1 MTPATLKSVAKAT
14 GFSITTVS
22 RALGGFDDVSED
34 TRQRILEEAR
44 RQGYKPNEQARALQ
58 RRRSQTL
65 GLIVPS
71 TGPRFPDPF
80 FSEFVSGVG
89 TAASAAGFDLLLST
103 HTPLEEELETYRRMV
118 AGRRVDGLILMRARY
133 ADERIAYLSQTDMP
147 FVVYGRTT
155 STDSYLYIDVDG
167 VAGQQ
172 AITRHVIELGH
183 QRIAYITAPQNLM
196 FARFRLQGFQQ
207 AMQQADLPIDEELIV
222 EGDLT
227 ERGGMALARHLLG
240 LPAPPTAILTGNDSM
255 AFGVM
260 SAIQERGLQVG
271 RDIAVGGFDDVPL
284 AEHIHPGLTTI
295 HQPIHEAG
303 QRVTQIILRKISGQ
317 SVEDCTA
324 LITPELIIRASSGP
338 RRS

>member
-22 RALGGFDDVSED
+22 RALGGFDDVSEE

-103 HTPLEEELETYRRMV
+103 HTPLEDELETYRRMV
-118 AGRRVDGLILMRARY
+118 AGRRVDGLILMRARF
-133 ADERIAYLSQTDMP
+133 ADERIEYLAHTDMP

-172 AITRHVIELGH
+172 AITRHFVELGH
-183 QRIAYITAPQNLM
+183 RRIAYITPPGNLM
-196 FARFRLQGFQQ
+196 FTHFRLQGFQQ
-207 AMQQADLPIDEELIV
+207 AMEDAGLPIDDGLII

-227 ERGGMALARHLLG
+227 ERGGMALTRHLLS

-255 AFGVM
+255 AFGAM
-260 SAIQERGLQVG
+260 SAIQEHGLQVG

-284 AEHIHPGLTTI
+284 AEHIHPSLTTM

-303 QRVTQIILRKISGQ
+303 QRVTQILLRKISGQ
-317 SVEDCTA
+317 TIDHSAA
-324 LITPELIIRASSGP
+324 LITPELMVRASSGP